1 MSTPAETRR
10 VALVEDDD
18 DLRTSTAQVL
28 TLAGFAVEGFAAAAP
43 ALAAIDAE
51 WPGIVVSDVRMPHM
65 SGTELFRTLH
75 ERDPE
80 LPVILVTGHG
90 DVTMA
95 VDALKAGA
103 WDFLTKPFDPQ
114 ALVAAAD
121 RAATARALALDNR
134 RLRAAAQEDEASG
147 LVGQSPAIRRLR
159 EMIPTLA
166 NTDIDLFIEG
176 ETGTG
181 KELLARLIHRAGKR
195 SRHRFVTVSCAALP
209 EALED
214 ELFAMAG
221 EASIAS
227 ATRGTL
233 FLDDIDQ
240 ASRRLQ
246 ARLTPLVE
254 DRVLRSPGAREPLPL
269 DLRVIATGGVG
280 DGELAEKVA
289 PGLFYR
295 LAALRLRMPPL
306 RERREDV
313 PALFAH
319 LAGSAASRLR
329 MPLPVMTAAVR
340 EHLSSHDWPGNVREL
355 AHFAERFVLGLI
367 EPAYAVQPEAE
378 GDTLPQRLDAF
389 ERETIIA
396 AVVAANGEIGA
407 AIRRLGIPRKTFYY
421 KVHKHGIDL
430 PGLRK
435 GSAGRG

>member
-1 MSTPAETRR
+1 MNDHAPGQARR
-10 VALVEDDD
+10 VALVEDDA
-18 DLRTSTAQVL
+18 DLRISTAQVL
-28 TLAGFAVEGFAAAAP
+28 TLAGFVVESFAAARP
-43 ALAAIDAE
+43 ALDAINAE

-65 SGTELFRTLH
+65 SGTELFRALY

-90 DVTMA
+90 DVAMA

-121 RAATARALALDNR
+121 RAAMARGLALDNR
-134 RLRAAAQEDEASG
+134 RLRAAAQGDAASG
-147 LVGQSPAIRRLR
+147 LIGESPAIRRLR
-159 EMIPTLA
+159 EMIPTLGNA
-166 NTDIDLFIEG
+166 DIDLFIEG

-195 SRHRFVTVSCAALP
+195 SRQRFMAVSCGALP

-214 ELFAMAG
+214 ELFAPMG

-227 ATRGTL
+227 VARGTL
-233 FLDDIDQ
+233 FLDDIDH

-254 DRVLRSPGAREPLPL
+254 ERVLRSPGAREPLPL
-269 DLRVIATGGVG
+269 DLRVIATGGTDEG
-280 DGELAEKVA
+280 DLSEKIT

-319 LAGSAASRLR
+319 LAGAAATRLR
-329 MPLPVMTAAVR
+329 LPLPMMTGTVR
-340 EHLSSHDWPGNVREL
+340 HHLSSHDWPGNVREL
-355 AHFAERFVLGLI
+355 AHFAERFVLGL
-367 EPAYAVQPEAE
+367 EDAVPEAAGE
-378 GDTLPQRLDAF
+378 PSGDTLPQRLDAF
-389 ERETIIA
+389 ERDTIVA
-396 AVVAANGEIGA
+396 AVLGTKGEIGA
-407 AIRRLGIPRKTFYY
+407 AIKRLGIPRKTFYY

-430 PGLRK
+430 ATLRK
-435 GSAGRG
+435 GGR

>member
-1 MSTPAETRR
+1 MTDTARR
-10 VALVEDDD
+10 VALVEDDE
-18 DLRTSTAQVL
+18 DLRVSTAQVL
-28 TLAGFAVEGFAAAAP
+28 KLAGFAVESFAAAAP
-43 ALAAIDAE
+43 ALAAIDAD
-51 WPGIVVSDVRMPHM
+51 WPGLVVTDVRMPHM
-65 SGTELFRTLH
+65 SGIELFRALH

-90 DVTMA
+90 DVAMA
-95 VDALKAGA
+95 VDTLKAGA
-103 WDFLTKPFDPQ
+103 WDFLTKPFDPA

-134 RLRAAAQEDEASG
+134 RLRAAAQEDEPSG
-147 LVGQSPAIRRLR
+147 LIGQSPAIRRLR

-166 NTDIDLFIEG
+166 GADIDLFIEG

-195 SRHRFVTVSCAALP
+195 ARHRFLTVACAALP

-214 ELFAMAG
+214 ELFAPGG

-227 ATRGTL
+227 ASRGTL
-233 FLDDIDQ
+233 FLDDIDH

-246 ARLTPLVE
+246 ARLASLVE
-254 DRVLRSPGAREPLPL
+254 ERVLRSPGGREPQPL
-269 DLRVIATGGVG
+269 DLRVIATGGV
-280 DGELAEKVA
+280 DDEDLAERIA

-319 LAGSAASRLR
+319 LAGNAAARLR

-340 EHLSSHDWPGNVREL
+340 DHLGAHDWPGNVREL
-355 AHFAERFVLGLI
+355 AHFAERFVLGLV
-367 EPAYAVQPEAE
+367 EPAQDAATGED
-378 GDTLPQRLDAF
+378 GGTLPQRLDAF
-389 ERETIIA
+389 ERDTIVA
-396 AVVAANGEIGA
+396 AVRAAGGEIGA
-407 AIRRLGIPRKTFYY
+407 AIQRLGIPRKTFYY
-421 KVHKHGIDL
+421 KVNKHGIDL
-430 PGLRK
+430 TTLRK
-435 GSAGRG
+435 GLR

>member
-1 MSTPAETRR
+1 MSGEARR
-10 VALVEDDD
+10 VALVEDDA
-18 DLRTSTAQVL
+18 DLRASTAQVL
-28 TLAGFAVEGFAAAAP
+28 TLAGFAVEAFAAAAP
-43 ALAAIDAE
+43 ALAAIDAQ

-65 SGTELFRTLH
+65 SGIELFRALH
-75 ERDPE
+75 ERDAE

-90 DVTMA
+90 DVAMA

-114 ALVAAAD
+114 ALVMAAD
-121 RAATARALALDNR
+121 RAATARALVLDNR

-159 EMIPTLA
+159 EMVPTLA
-166 NTDIDLFIEG
+166 NADLDLFIEG

-195 SRHRFVTVSCAALP
+195 ARHRFMPVACAALP

-214 ELFAMAG
+214 ELFAAG
-221 EASIAS
+221 GDASIAS

-280 DGELAEKVA
+280 GAAGEGDLADKVA

-319 LAGSAASRLR
+319 LAGAAASRLR
-329 MPLPVMTAAVR
+329 LPLPVMSAAVR
-340 EHLSSHDWPGNVREL
+340 DHLSSHDWPGNVREL

-367 EPAYAVQPEAE
+367 EPAQPALPDAE
-378 GDTLPQRLDAF
+378 GDTLPERVDAF
-389 ERETIIA
+389 ERDTIVA
-396 AVVAANGEIGA
+396 AVVAAGGEIGA

-430 PGLRK
+430 PDLRK
-435 GSAGRG
+435 GGR